1 MIWII
6 IIIAIVIIIVLAIR
20 LSKKTEPEPKLSPT
34 VTIQAEKQQ
43 EMNSLLDKMVSIGV
57 DGLTSLQMTHD
68 EKINIVS
75 DVIKSI
81 NENSNSVEQEQKL
94 LLKMATKAFD
104 KILTDLKYGEDTLEL
119 IRNEREKFVV
129 GIKNGTV
136 DTYPWDELIE
146 WSDGYQEYIENQLNA
161 VEKEIERRKG
171 VKINSDFA
179 KYYINEDNTL
189 KFEVSGINHLSETE
203 LAKVKSLKKFDSK
216 VILEPEPNNE
226 YDSNA
231 ILVKTVDGSKI
242 GYVNKDALPFVHSV
256 INRIT
261 KCEVSKISDHDVP
274 YVWVFIVYSGDCL
287 EVDNN

>member
-6 IIIAIVIIIVLAIR
+6 IIIAIVLIIVVAIR
-20 LSKKTEPEPKLSPT
+20 LSKKTESEPKLSPT
-34 VTIQAEKQQ
+34 FTIQAEKLQ
-43 EMNSLLDKMVSIGV
+43 EMNTLLDKMVSIGV

-68 EKINIVS
+68 EKISIIS

-81 NENSNSVEQEQKL
+81 NESSNSVEQEQKL
-94 LLKMATKAFD
+94 LLKMATQAFD
-104 KILTDLKYGEDTLEL
+104 KILTDLKYGEDTIEL
-119 IRNEREKFVV
+119 IRSEREKFVV

-146 WSDGYQEYIENQLNA
+146 WSDGYQEYLETQLNA
-161 VEKEIERRKG
+161 VEREIERRKG
-171 VKINSDFA
+171 IKINSDFA

-189 KFEVSGINHLSETE
+189 KFEVSGITHLSETE
-203 LAKVKSLKKFDSK
+203 LAKVKTLKKFDSK
-216 VILEPEPNNE
+216 VILEHESNNK
-226 YDSNA
+226 YDPNA
-231 ILVKTVDGSKI
+231 ILLKTEDGSKI

-256 INRIT
+256 IDRIT
-261 KCEVSKISDHDVP
+261 KCEVSRISDHDIP